1 LPGLGVLF
9 FGEWALAA
17 KTLASAPKDFREAKK
32 KALLLEAHFF
42 RAKIIEGLTA
52 QAPGGAAFKP
62 LAPSTIA
69 MRKFLGFK
77 GTKALLRRGDLRN
90 SIVVQEFGEDVFVGI
105 LRQAKTRDGQPLI
118 DIANLNEY
126 GSKPIV
132 IKITPKMSALL
143 HMAFRK
149 AGGAMNR
156 MGPPR
161 ASTGVIVV
169 QIPARPFMGPVF
181 DKYGGN
187 EDAQRRYAER
197 VGAIMKTKG
206 PWRVL
211 KDLA

>member
-1 LPGLGVLF
+1 MPGLGVLF
-9 FGEWALAA
+9 FGEWALAV
-17 KTLASAPKDFREAKK
+17 KTLANAPKDFKEAKK

-42 RAKIIEGLTA
+42 RAKIIEGLGA
-52 QAPGGAAFKP
+52 QAPAGKAFKP

-90 SIVVQEFGEDVFVGI
+90 SIVVHDLGEEVFVGI

-118 DIANLNEY
+118 DVAKLNEY

-132 IKITPKMSALL
+132 IKITPKMAALL

-169 QIPARPFMGPVF
+169 KIPARPFLARVF
-181 DKYGGN
+181 EKYGGN
-187 EDAQRRYAER
+187 EEAQRRYAER

-211 KDLA
+211 KDMA